1 MCLPPAAIVA
11 DAVWWT
17 TRPTRDLRDIPDS
30 LRAFARIAEG
40 KKWAGNRDLHQRFEV
55 ENPAKTSHAG
65 ERGSNGGGGRTW
77 AAWLRSWGM
86 WYDSGNV
93 TLTDAARLILAAKS
107 PADVHKQIVHMIM
120 TFQITSPYHEGL
132 PRKDYSGF
140 RVFPFRLMLEMLLDK
155 RVGGLSIDEIALF
168 LLPVR
173 NHSEYERTVSGVADW
188 REESEGSD
196 PGERRNMLM
205 RRAEVHMKR
214 HREGRSD
221 SPVAVEDYWGSVRDV
236 ARTFASN
243 IAYITEIRYDRG
255 KGRISVPD
263 ADAKAARRLLEKYT
277 GAGFSALH
285 KFSEA
290 AFAERYGMRF
300 DRRKASSK
308 DTRPRTAA
316 QKKHARI
323 SAAIDDARRGAANPA
338 GDALLEAVGAR
349 TGYRREVIEE
359 AMGADPGMADPGGD
373 GGLGHLES
381 HYLRCARDGSKHAEF
396 EEVTRKMFE
405 SMGFIVRKERA
416 ARRGGGTAEVD
427 GLVLSPEAGMSGILE
442 CKGGGKYSFPVGD
455 CEKMKHVYID
465 RFRTKVIG
473 GKRYDLDFFVYVV
486 GTAAGGMSNFEG
498 IAEETGVRGSV
509 VHARDLLRLHAEV
522 AGRRLS
528 PMAAWRMLKCNRRI
542 TQQDIEREAAAADG
556 ARSRA
561 NGGRG
566 GEPMR
571 S

>member
-1 MCLPPAAIVA
+1 MA

-30 LRAFARIAEG
+30 LAAFARIAEG
-40 KKWAGNRDLHQRFEV
+40 KRWTGSRDLHRRFEV
-55 ENPAKTSHAG
+55 DNPAKTSHSG

-107 PADVHKQIVHMIM
+107 PADVHRQIVHMIM

-155 RVGGLSIDEIALF
+155 RVGRLSVDEIALF
-168 LLPVR
+168 LLPVKS
-173 NHSEYERTVSGVADW
+173 HSGYERAVSGIAEW
-188 REESEGSD
+188 RKESEGAD
-196 PGERRNMLM
+196 PGEKRRMLM
-205 RRAEVHMKR
+205 RRAEEHMER
-214 HREGRSD
+214 HHEGRAD
-221 SPVAVEDYWGSVRDV
+221 SPGTVEGYWRSARDV
-236 ARTFASN
+236 AHTFASN
-243 IAYITEIRYDRG
+243 IAYITEIRYGRG
-255 KGRISVPD
+255 EGISVPD
-263 ADAKAARRLLEKYT
+263 ADAKAARRLLEKYAGT
-277 GAGFSALH
+277 GFSTLH
-285 KFSEA
+285 RFSEA

-300 DRRKASSK
+300 DRRKASGK

-316 QKKHARI
+316 QKRRARI
-323 SAAIDDARRGAANPA
+323 SAAIDDARRGAGNPA

-381 HYLRCARDGSKHAEF
+381 HYLRCARDGSEHAEF
-396 EEVTRKMFE
+396 EGVTRKMFE
-405 SMGFIVRKERA
+405 SMGFMVRKERA

-427 GLVLSPEAGMSGILE
+427 GLVLSTEAGMSGILE
-442 CKGGGKYSFPVGD
+442 CKGGGRYSFPVGD

-465 RFRTKVIG
+465 RFRTRIVD
-473 GKRYDLDFFVYVV
+473 GKKYDLDFFVYVV
-486 GTAAGGMSNFEG
+486 GAPAGGMGNFEG

-522 AGRRLS
+522 TSGRLS
-528 PMAAWRMLKCNRRI
+528 PMAAWRMLKCNRRV
-542 TQQDIEREAAAADG
+542 TQQDIEREAALADG
-556 ARSRA
+556 AR
-561 NGGRG
+561 GGADGRRN